1 MIDVT
6 VIVPVYNVEQ
16 YLARCLQS
24 LVEQDYD
31 KNKIEILVI
40 EDKSTDKSK
49 EIVEQYAK
57 EYSFVTPKYLEK
69 NQGVSHARN
78 IGIKEA
84 QGDFIM
90 FCDSDDYYEK
100 NTISKFMEIVN
111 TKNVDFVMANYYISY
126 ENKDIKVDVSNYF
139 SKDMITKKEI
149 ISYMILTSCSKL
161 IKKSIFIDNNIYY
174 PEDIKRCEELTV
186 IPIVAYLAQ
195 KPIFIDET
203 LYHYYQRKVS
213 VSNNNVGKR
222 KEEFD
227 FFDITFERFIEQIDQ
242 ETYQQEIEF
251 KAIEQLLYGKLL
263 VMLKAK
269 ISKKEIIDEIEKF
282 KMRYPRFLENQYLKK
297 YSKAKVIFMKLLN
310 YKMIFLAKI
319 FAKLHEKITG

>member
-31 KNKIEILVI
+31 KSKIEILVI
-40 EDKSTDKSK
+40 EDRSTDKSK

-57 EYSFVTPKYLEK
+57 EYSFITPKYLEK
-69 NQGVSHARN
+69 NQGVSYARN
-78 IGIKEA
+78 RGIKEA
-84 QGDFIM
+84 QGNFIM

-111 TKNVDFVMANYYISY
+111 TKNADFVMANYYISY

-149 ISYMILTSCSKL
+149 ISYMTLTSCSKL

-195 KPIFIDET
+195 KPIFINET

-227 FFDITFERFIEQIDQ
+227 FFDITFARFVEQIDQ
-242 ETYQQEIEF
+242 KTYQQEIEF

-282 KMRYPRFLENQYLKK
+282 KMRYPKFLENQYLKK

-310 YKMIFLAKI
+310 CKMIFLAKI
-319 FAKLHEKITG
+319 FAKLHEKLTG